1 MNMLGKMP
9 DSGRLISIESLFTR
23 IAIRQFLCD
32 AIPIDPPATCE
43 GKRSA
48 KCGCESV
55 SESALRPN
63 LIMISLATHTNYHNV
78 ISLVEKIHQHSI
90 GKLNRASEF
99 EDKMT
104 NEMM

>member
-1 MNMLGKMP
+1 MNMLRKMP

-32 AIPIDPPATCE
+32 AIPIDPRSPRNM
-43 GKRSA
+43 RSA

-104 NEMM
+104 NEIM